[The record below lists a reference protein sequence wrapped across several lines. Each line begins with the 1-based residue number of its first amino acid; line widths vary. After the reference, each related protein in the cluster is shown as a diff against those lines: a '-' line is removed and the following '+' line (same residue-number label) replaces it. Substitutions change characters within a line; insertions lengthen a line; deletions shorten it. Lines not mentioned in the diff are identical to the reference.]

1 MCCSM
6 CTNRTLHF
14 SQDHTPPNVTTAH
27 IHVHVHV
34 HAHGH
39 GHVHAHVHAHVHV
52 HMYML
57 CMCMCTYRETKGSSN
72 PNRSWW
78 RETLAPK
85 ARSSACLHLL
95 SRAGNGHRLLSR
107 FSSPHSLPLCSL
119 SPSSLF
125 GIPLLALL
133 VVLGV
138 TLADL
143 FILTI
148 LLSFD
153 PGLRHNFDW
162 HRGRVRGGSFRTV
175 WHRTSK

>member
-1 MCCSM
+1 M

-27 IHVHVHV
+27 IH
-34 HAHGH
+34 
-39 GHVHAHVHAHVHV
+39 AHVHV
-52 HMYML
+52 TCTCTCCMY
-57 CMCMCTYRETKGSSN
+57 MCTYRETKGTSN

-153 PGLRHNFDW
+153 PGLRHHFDW

>member
-14 SQDHTPPNVTTAH
+14 SQDHTPPNDHTHTCAH
-27 IHVHVHV
+27 IE
-34 HAHGH
+34 
-39 GHVHAHVHAHVHV
+39 
-52 HMYML
+52 
-57 CMCMCTYRETKGSSN
+57 RRKGTS
-72 PNRSWW
+72 NRSWW

-85 ARSSACLHLL
+85 ARPSACLHLL
-95 SRAGNGHRLLSR
+95 VRAGTGHRLLSR

-175 WHRTSK
+175 WHGTSK

>member
-1 MCCSM
+1 MC
-6 CTNRTLHF
+6 
-14 SQDHTPPNVTTAH
+14 AH
-27 IHVHVHV
+27 IE
-34 HAHGH
+34 
-39 GHVHAHVHAHVHV
+39 
-52 HMYML
+52 
-57 CMCMCTYRETKGSSN
+57 RRKGTS
-72 PNRSWW
+72 NRSWC

-95 SRAGNGHRLLSR
+95 SRAGTGHLLLSR

-175 WHRTSK
+175 WHRTSNENRKERRVRADSLDSKSHLAFPDSPRLKRRPQNLRVSSEPRFDLGAFGKIRRIFG